1 MMCPIHYQNLLREED
16 YFRSHYRIMILLKL
30 TDAPD
35 TIHYTDRNIHTAIM
49 SVHGSL
55 SIFEDGPEFRSDENG
70 AFYRQNDAIVN
81 ARVKLVEWFKDM
93 EAKDL
98 LQ

>member
-1 MMCPIHYQNLLREED
+1 MMCPIFYDNLLREED
-16 YFRSHYRIMILLKL
+16 YYRSQYRLTISLKL
-30 TDAPD
+30 TDGPD
-35 TIHYTDRNIHTAIM
+35 TIHYFDRNIYTAIM

-55 SIFEDGPEFRSDENG
+55 SIFEDCPEFRSDENG

-81 ARVKLVEWFKDM
+81 ARLKLVQWFKDM

-98 LQ
+98 L

>member
-1 MMCPIHYQNLLREED
+1 MMCPTHYANLLREED
-16 YFRSHYRIMILLKL
+16 YFRSHYRIMILLNL
-30 TDAPD
+30 TDASD
-35 TIHYTDRNIHTAIM
+35 TIHYTDQNIHTAIM

-55 SIFEDGPEFRSDENG
+55 SVFENCPEFRSDENG

-98 LQ
+98 LH